1 MTTRKSE
8 KGSLH
13 SLIPSLFYFVEGDK
27 RGSEVPLGPPSSQ
40 GAGDLLSPPK
50 PGPNTHCSSCTADL
64 PQTKQRK
71 LTFLPSH
78 GKIKLSM
85 LLMGSEKTWFLIYP
99 SHEAYSTWSNTTNE
113 SYKTFYLPR
122 PCSQTTHMRLE
133 NHNNIFPKCRYHSHH
148 MQHNSLFFPYK
159 LLVSLKLISIT
170 CVNYTS
176 KPINSSFLIRFSLLK
191 PEITKETKVNWG
203 NYVKRSVY
211 AKLPYKI

>member
-1 MTTRKSE
+1 M
-8 KGSLH
+8 
-13 SLIPSLFYFVEGDK
+13 PSLFYFVWGDK
-27 RGSEVPLGPPSSQ
+27 RGSGAPLRYPNSL

-85 LLMGSEKTWFLIYP
+85 LLMGSEKSWFLIYP
-99 SHEAYSTWSNTTNE
+99 SHEAYSTRSNATNE

-122 PCSQTTHMRLE
+122 PCSQATRMRLE

-148 MQHNSLFFPYK
+148 MQHNSLFFPINYWFHWN
-159 LLVSLKLISIT
+159 SLASPVLITLANQST
-170 CVNYTS
+170 APS
-176 KPINSSFLIRFSLLK
+176 
-191 PEITKETKVNWG
+191 
-203 NYVKRSVY
+203 
-211 AKLPYKI
+211 